1 MPALRHTAFVTLA
14 LTLISPAAHA
24 DIGVPMIAVFL
35 PPIWLAFIPIVLVE
49 ALLLARL
56 LDVSFGRA
64 VTPAFLSNLASTLV
78 GIPLMW
84 FILAVAELICCG
96 EARGLTTFSA
106 KLYAVTVQAPW
117 LIPYEKDLR
126 WMVPCALAVLA
137 IPCFVASVIV
147 EAPVNQYFLRG
158 AERRSL
164 WRATAI
170 ANACSY
176 VLLALLIWPAWKLA
190 NHLPGFFEPIG
201 EWIVEITFK
210 VAGALTG
217 RH

>member
-1 MPALRHTAFVTLA
+1 MPELRRTALVTLA

-35 PPIWLAFIPIVLVE
+35 PPMWLAFIPIVLLE

-64 VTPAFLSNLASTLV
+64 VTPSLLSNLASTLV

-84 FILAVAELICCG
+84 FVLALAEMICCG

-117 LIPYEKDLR
+117 LIPYERDLR
-126 WMVPCALAVLA
+126 WMVPSALAVLA

-147 EAPVNQYFLRG
+147 EAPVNQYFLRDT
-158 AERRSL
+158 EKRSL

-176 VLLALLIWPAWKLA
+176 MLLALLIWPALKLA
-190 NHLPGFFEPIG
+190 NHMPGFFEPIG
-201 EWIVEITFK
+201 EWIVETTFK

>member
-1 MPALRHTAFVTLA
+1 MPEFRRTAFVTLA
-14 LTLISPAAHA
+14 LMLVSPAAHA

-35 PPIWLAFIPIVLVE
+35 PPMWLAFIPIVLLE

-84 FILAVAELICCG
+84 FVLAVAEMVCCG

-106 KLYAVTVQAPW
+106 KLYAVTVQSPW
-117 LIPYEKDLR
+117 LIPYERDLR
-126 WMVPCALAVLA
+126 WMIPCALAVFA

-147 EAPVNQYFLRG
+147 EAPVNQYFLRTG
-158 AERRSL
+158 RRSL

-176 VLLALLIWPAWKLA
+176 MLLALLIWPAWKLA
-190 NHLPGFFEPIG
+190 NHMPGFFGPIG
-201 EWIVEITFK
+201 EWILETTFK
-210 VAGALTG
+210 VAGSLTG